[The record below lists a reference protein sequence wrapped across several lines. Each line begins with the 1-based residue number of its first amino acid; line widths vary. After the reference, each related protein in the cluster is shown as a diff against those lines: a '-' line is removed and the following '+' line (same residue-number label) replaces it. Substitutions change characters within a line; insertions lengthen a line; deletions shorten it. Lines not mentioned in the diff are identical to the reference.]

1 MLIPTRRSIYL
12 PPIYLSIYHHH
23 HELAPRSSFNLQATG
38 CNFTHQPA
46 QAYETFVKD
55 TNKSIEEK
63 SRADLSK
70 AEAEVD
76 LTAKQEAK
84 TTALNEQQ
92 ELKNEE
98 ADLHKSA
105 EPHQLDSAP
114 QISNGRRNTDPT
126 YCF

>member
-1 MLIPTRRSIYL
+1 M
-12 PPIYLSIYHHH
+12 
-23 HELAPRSSFNLQATG
+23 
-38 CNFTHQPA
+38 
-46 QAYETFVKD
+46 KD